1 MTHSVKIH
9 RPTAGRTTAPAL
21 ALALLAMPV
30 YAHHS
35 SAIYDMEHPVTLEGV
50 VTKYEWANPHVYLY
64 IDTGADGGEP
74 AVWEIEA
81 SPPSFMVL
89 RGWSPET
96 FAPGDRVSVEGFAA
110 RNSQPMALG
119 GFVETADGARLV
131 MSQNSPSIRLEAG
144 ADPLFAALAETVPAA
159 GLSGTWIGLPPDRE
173 LVGQFLFRAN
183 TWALTDAGAAAFEAF
198 DETTS
203 PAADCVAYT
212 APFSTVLPD
221 VKILEIGE
229 TRATLVTG
237 LDGAERVIDL
247 DAESHDG
254 AAYTNQGHSIGRFE
268 GEALVV
274 DTARFEARPSGNAF
288 ALPSSRGKHLVERF
302 ELSADR
308 KGLEYT
314 FELSDPALLAEPI
327 RGELHW
333 THSPG
338 SGLTGGDCNLD
349 NARRYLEGWAD

>member
-1 MTHSVKIH
+1 MTHPATIH
-9 RPTAGRTTAPAL
+9 RPTAARTIGFAL
-21 ALALLAMPV
+21 ALSLPAMPV
-30 YAHHS
+30 CAHHS
-35 SAIYDMEHPVTLEGV
+35 SAIYDLESPITLEGV
-50 VTKYEWANPHVYLY
+50 VTKYEWANPHVYLFV
-64 IDTGADGGEP
+64 DTGSDGGEP
-74 AVWEIEA
+74 AIWEIEA

-96 FAPGDRVSVEGFAA
+96 FSAGDRVSVEAFAA
-110 RNSQPMALG
+110 RNSQRMALG
-119 GFVETADGARLV
+119 GFVETADGNRLV
-131 MSQNSPSIRLEAG
+131 MSQNSPSIRLEAD
-144 ADPLFAALAETVPAA
+144 ADPLFAALPDTVPAE
-159 GLSGTWIGLPPDRE
+159 GLSGTWIGLPPNRE
-173 LVGQFLFRAN
+173 LVRQFLFQAN
-183 TWALTDAGAAAFEAF
+183 TWPLTDAGAAAFAAF

-221 VKILEIGE
+221 VKILDIGE

-237 LDGAERVIDL
+237 LDGAERVIYM

-268 GEALVV
+268 GETLVV

-308 KGLEYT
+308 KGLKYS
-314 FELSDPALLAEPI
+314 FELSDPEFLAEPV
-327 RGELHW
+327 RGELQW

-338 SGLTGGDCNLD
+338 SGLTGGDCDLE
-349 NARRYLEGWAD
+349 NARRYLEAWTD